1 MVKPDRNQRL
11 NATHLQKLRSLPA
24 PPWLHVQ
31 RIPLIRREV
40 VESLSSS
47 ALELLWSRAEVVVEG
62 DGELDT
68 QRPGQ
73 RFYASVMVTIDL
85 ADCAMHVRE
94 PSDAATALRLAELL
108 VAGSDAVRKKLLTI
122 VRPELSRLCGQ
133 SIARQKIH
141 LDHDLRAEGSR
152 VLIDGDAWVSL
163 ESARKTSRR

>member
-1 MVKPDRNQRL
+1 MVNPDRNPRSRPMSSP
-11 NATHLQKLRSLPA
+11 HLQLLPA

-40 VESLSSS
+40 VESLSAS

-62 DGELDT
+62 DAELGAPT
-68 QRPGQ
+68 PGQ

-85 ADCAMHVRE
+85 ATCSMHMRE

-108 VAGSDAVRKKLLTI
+108 AAGGDAVRKKLLEI

-133 SIARQKIH
+133 SIGRHKIH
-141 LDHDLRAEGSR
+141 LDHDLRADGSR
-152 VLIDGDAWVSL
+152 VLIDGDAWMSL